1 MPHSRD
7 DQRAVLGGRSRNPV
21 NQRERTGNRRA
32 RAAAFQR
39 GEAAPQEEVP
49 QVPEEEIRFREGVP
63 QSLQDQLA
71 GNREDTFLSL
81 ETREPSEA
89 FMRQIGGRQTVQDRS
104 LSQQR
109 VEVPES
115 LRRQL
120 AGGRVDEE
128 LEGPPPPPKNLRE
141 VAEESKALVRAKD
154 KLDVRI
160 DDLLEL
166 EELDPTQA
174 LAARQIREGLE
185 VDRAEIEVNLLELQN
200 SLGIEDKLFELKAEH
215 AGLSDSLDL
224 GPLEEALGVEG
235 GLGHQTLQAILDIA
249 DNEALSQ
256 SQQNEAIDLVLTRR
270 NISDEL
276 IKAVNDMVDTQTHLQ
291 ELEDMTDRELLDN
304 AAEFIAPTLTFD
316 VQGINDSDRFLSDML
331 NFVDSALESFIPTTI
346 PEEHPSWAL
355 YKETIL
361 SVMEFGVNNDVIQAD
376 INQLAEWWDMD
387 AGEISATMKTARM
400 EAIANKKAWDE
411 ALEAD
416 EARPGSGTLVAA
428 IYQAGELIGWNPD
441 QLEMAA
447 KSRDLHA
454 LIDVMSGGVSG
465 VENEGN
471 IRGIG
476 GLTLAMYEERMGE
489 EWTPNRGMQWE
500 LQAMLSYIDEYFNGD
515 TLSAIRFFREAEE
528 WGGSGTISGG
538 KNIVSE
544 VGA

>member
-1 MPHSRD
+1 
-7 DQRAVLGGRSRNPV
+7 
-21 NQRERTGNRRA
+21 
-32 RAAAFQR
+32 
-39 GEAAPQEEVP
+39 
-49 QVPEEEIRFREGVP
+49 
-63 QSLQDQLA
+63 
-71 GNREDTFLSL
+71 
-81 ETREPSEA
+81 
-89 FMRQIGGRQTVQDRS
+89 
-104 LSQQR
+104 
-109 VEVPES
+109 
-115 LRRQL
+115 
-120 AGGRVDEE
+120 
-128 LEGPPPPPKNLRE
+128 
-141 VAEESKALVRAKD
+141 
-154 KLDVRI
+154 
-160 DDLLEL
+160 
-166 EELDPTQA
+166 
-174 LAARQIREGLE
+174 
-185 VDRAEIEVNLLELQN
+185 
-200 SLGIEDKLFELKAEH
+200 
-215 AGLSDSLDL
+215 
-224 GPLEEALGVEG
+224 
-235 GLGHQTLQAILDIA
+235 
-249 DNEALSQ
+249 
-256 SQQNEAIDLVLTRR
+256 
-270 NISDEL
+270 
-276 IKAVNDMVDTQTHLQ
+276 
-291 ELEDMTDRELLDN
+291 
-304 AAEFIAPTLTFD
+304 
-316 VQGINDSDRFLSDML
+316 
-331 NFVDSALESFIPTTI
+331 
-346 PEEHPSWAL
+346 
-355 YKETIL
+355 
-361 SVMEFGVNNDVIQAD
+361 MEFGVNNDVIQAD

-428 IYQAGELIGWNPD
+428 IWQAGELIGWNPD